1 MANTYTQLYI
11 QIVFSTKRRRRLVRE
26 YFREELEKYICG
38 IIINEKCKPLATYCN
53 PDHIHIFVGIHPAIS
68 ISELARKIKS
78 NSSKWINER
87 NLIPE
92 RFEWQNGF
100 GAFSYAQSQMETV
113 INYVLNQPNHHK
125 ETTYKEEYVELLDR
139 YEIDYNEL
147 YVVDPEDES

>member
-11 QIVFSTKRRRRLVRE
+11 QIVFSTKKRRRLVRE